1 MESSED
7 QKVRWYKSWL
17 LQQHCF
23 SMPLSFSY
31 VLVIFFSVG
40 SDWWS
45 RTAGKAMSAPRC
57 HDGVLTDPM
66 LIHHNFLHF
75 VLVYISNYIWHYY
88 MTLYIIHEWIHVDTR
103 YSGYFRLA
111 TPGSRKLLGSFQVQ
125 PIPLHFDHDRQDQG
139 MVESAKS
146 SRNRSRLIVVLND
159 QRLNIPLKDLEILW
173 SVTASQYCVYVE
185 LCSIS
190 RGCLIYLILS
200 SNNLILSWKMAHL

>member
-1 MESSED
+1 MDRYRRIYIYVHVFSIPTRDDPQLSSYFQGLETSNKKNSSATQSEVKIKKNGAQTKFKIRLSVD

-17 LQQHCF
+17 VQQHCF
-23 SMPLSFSY
+23 SMPLSVSC

-75 VLVYISNYIWHYY
+75 VLVYISNYKWHY
-88 MTLYIIHEWIHVDTR
+88 MTLYIIDEWIHIDTR

-111 TPGSRKLLGSFQVQ
+111 TPGSHKLLGSFQVQ

-139 MVESAKS
+139 MDG
-146 SRNRSRLIVVLND
+146 I
-159 QRLNIPLKDLEILW
+159 
-173 SVTASQYCVYVE
+173 SQ
-185 LCSIS
+185 I
-190 RGCLIYLILS
+190 I
-200 SNNLILSWKMAHL
+200 

>member
-1 MESSED
+1 MDRYRRIYIYTCSCIFHSYSRWSSIEFLFSRAWNQQPEEFLRHAVWGEDQEEWSPDQVQDQAIGRVISMESGRSESAL
-7 QKVRWYKSWL
+7 KSWL
-17 LQQHCF
+17 VQQHCF
-23 SMPLSFSY
+23 SMPLSVSY

-57 HDGVLTDPM
+57 HDGVLTDPI

-75 VLVYISNYIWHYY
+75 VLVYISNYIWQH
-88 MTLYIIHEWIHVDTR
+88 MTFYIIDEWIHIDTR

-139 MVESAKS
+139 MDG
-146 SRNRSRLIVVLND
+146 I
-159 QRLNIPLKDLEILW
+159 
-173 SVTASQYCVYVE
+173 SQ
-185 LCSIS
+185 I
-190 RGCLIYLILS
+190 I
-200 SNNLILSWKMAHL
+200 